1 MANTSSNGYYWS
13 SSPNYGGNNNA
24 GNLNFNSGNVNPLN
38 NNNRANGFSVRC
50 VQASARPSLRSPI
63 LPDMPDEKL
72 LADVFSAYYDARRN
86 KRNTY
91 SQLRFEMNL
100 EENLVEL
107 YREIDERRYRV
118 GRSMCFITDIPVKRE
133 IFAADFRDRVVHHLL
148 FNYIAPMLERTFIA
162 DSYSCRK
169 GMGTLYG
176 IRRLE
181 RHIRSCSDNFR
192 RECYVLKL
200 DIRGYFMNID
210 RRKLYGMLVDTFARF
225 ARRPAGTAKTWEQ
238 LLDYGLIRYLTREIV
253 FNDPTCN
260 CYVRGRRSQWEGLP
274 PSKSLFHTPEGCG
287 LPIGN
292 LTSQLF
298 SNVYLSKLDDF
309 VKRSLGERH
318 YGRYV
323 DDFFIVGN
331 DRLRLLRLI
340 PVIRDFLKNELGL
353 SLHPDKMH
361 LQEAV
366 KGINFLGAV
375 VKPYRRYLLDKTKRR
390 VNLQVRC
397 AVCQPVRQ
405 MTSTLNSYLGYM
417 RHLNCRNFT
426 RKLVERNPGLCER
439 GRFAADY
446 LKFIPYKRSPGR

>member
-1 MANTSSNGYYWS
+1 M
-13 SSPNYGGNNNA
+13 
-24 GNLNFNSGNVNPLN
+24 
-38 NNNRANGFSVRC
+38 
-50 VQASARPSLRSPI
+50 
-63 LPDMPDEKL
+63 
-72 LADVFSAYYDARRN
+72 
-86 KRNTY
+86 
-91 SQLRFEMNL
+91 
-100 EENLVEL
+100 
-107 YREIDERRYRV
+107 
-118 GRSMCFITDIPVKRE
+118 
-133 IFAADFRDRVVHHLL
+133 HHLL

-225 ARRPAGTAKTWEQ
+225 ARRPARDGKTWEQ

-253 FNDPTCN
+253 FNDPTYN
-260 CYVRGRRSQWEGLP
+260 CYVRGRRSQGEGRP

-446 LKFIPYKRSPGR
+446 LKFIPYKRSPGDDRRGEVAGAESRGGLQGRDANPTEVGIPVSAGFP